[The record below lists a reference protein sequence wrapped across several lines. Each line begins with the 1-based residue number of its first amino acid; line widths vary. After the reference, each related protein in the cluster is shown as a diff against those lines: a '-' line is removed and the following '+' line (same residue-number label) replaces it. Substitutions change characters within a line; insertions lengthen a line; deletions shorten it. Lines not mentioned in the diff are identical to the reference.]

1 MADDIESAKVIC
13 SGGLNSNENQL
24 ALSDSQ
30 PGGASRLINYE
41 PSMFGGYR
49 RLEGFRELDGTLGE
63 IGAGTAEG
71 KVLGVFIY
79 RNEHIGEPYFI
90 AARKDIG
97 ANLYSFYKYVFLSG
111 WQVMATGLPLGST
124 SFTSGGRTVH
134 KIRSAQWDF
143 GTGSHIA
150 FVDGVN
156 NAIVF
161 NGANWYKIDPTAA
174 GTLAAPG
181 STQALAAPSVVE
193 VFENTLFLSGDSA
206 FGPIVSYSAANDWFD
221 FTAANGGQ
229 IVSGFNIINIKPF
242 RDNLFVFGN
251 NDIKKIKPDSTFAFT
266 IENVTNNVGCIAKD
280 SVVEIGG
287 DLMFLSP
294 DGLRPVAGTAKIGDV
309 ELETLSKAIQAKLVD
324 IIQNYDMDTINSV
337 VIRSKSQIR
346 MFYGNDV
353 DAGVQQ
359 SRGIIGALSASGGGI
374 GWEFGEIEG
383 IRVSCTTSGYIG
395 TTEYIIHGDYDGK
408 VYQQEYG
415 TSFNGNDI
423 VSIYSTP
430 YLDFGDTEERKV
442 MRKVNTFVRAEGP
455 FELLLSMQ
463 FDWGDI
469 SVARP
474 STYSQKS
481 DGQPV
486 IYNGRDITYV
496 VGDGTSNII
505 FGGASKPIMT
515 TDIQGSGF
523 SARASYVSIGQDK
536 PHTIQGLVFE
546 YSVAGRR

>member
-24 ALSDSQ
+24 ALSDTQ

-49 RLEGFRELDGTLGE
+49 RLEGFRELDDTLGE
-63 IGAGTAEG
+63 VGTGTAEG
-71 KVLGVFIY
+71 KVLGIFIY
-79 RNEHIGEPYFI
+79 RNEHIGIPYFI
-90 AARKDIG
+90 AARKDAG
-97 ANLYSFYKYVFLSG
+97 ANSYSFYKYVNFSG
-111 WQVMATGLPLGST
+111 WQVMATGLPAGST
-124 SFTSGGRTVH
+124 SITTGGRTVH
-134 KIRSAQWDF
+134 KLRAAQWDF

-174 GTLAAPG
+174 GTSAAPG

-294 DGLRPVAGTAKIGDV
+294 DGLRPVAGTSKIGDV

-346 MFYGNDV
+346 MFYGDDV
-353 DAGVQQ
+353 DAGTQQ
-359 SRGIIGALSASGGGI
+359 SRGIIGALSASSGGI

-383 IRVSCTTSGYIG
+383 IRASVCTSGYIG
-395 TTEYIIHGDYDGK
+395 TTEYILHGDYDGK

-455 FELLLSMQ
+455 FELLLSIQ

-474 STYSQKS
+474 STYSQQS

-496 VGDGTSNII
+496 VGDGTSNIV